1 MKLSEKI
8 VQKYVD
14 SAWELLELIKMA
26 EQLEKENEE
35 LKLQIQATYNDTF
48 ADGLPSEMKEGEII
62 RKFLLEYFDHIIEK
76 KWKTLEKKKQ

>member
-76 KWKTLEKKKQ
+76 K